1 MGLSL
6 SFTKQILTLTQP
18 IKTTSSSLL
27 CYVISRTRDVEY
39 TSNQFA
45 KLSNSL
51 QTLSKSSEAWEK
63 ESGGLRANG
72 GKAMIK
78 QSIDSVNKAMESS
91 KKTLVMFA
99 KVDDKILSKESGG
112 SKKNEIVETDKL
124 VKESLLVTF
133 NKLSKAEQQGRTTER
148 LLRDASAQGDKE
160 AKM

>member
-1 MGLSL
+1 MYHC
-6 SFTKQILTLTQP
+6 I
-18 IKTTSSSLL
+18 
-27 CYVISRTRDVEY
+27 RDVEY

-51 QTLSKSSEAWEK
+51 QTLSQSSEAWEK
-63 ESGGLRANG
+63 ETGLRSNV
-72 GKAMIK
+72 GKAVVK
-78 QSIDSVNKAMESS
+78 QSIDDVNKAIESS

-124 VKESLLVTF
+124 VKDSLLVTF
-133 NKLSKAEQQGRTTER
+133 NKLSKAEQQGRATER
-148 LLRDASAQGDKE
+148 LLRDATAQGDKE